1 MRTPSPPTNNTNTNN
16 TVNIENIKIITGTQA
31 KVKPKLEA
39 YLDSHPNAKIIGY
52 AICSQIKKPNPQT
65 PETRPEEPEEPT
77 ANPTPKG
84 KKTAAASAGQDAA
97 KQLEPLAA
105 ILSAVEHEHEIIHSY
120 TLAYVF

>member
-1 MRTPSPPTNNTNTNN
+1 MRTPSPPINNTNTNN
-16 TVNIENIKIITGTQA
+16 TVNIENIEIITGTQA

-52 AICSQIKKPNPQT
+52 AICSQIKKPNPKT

-77 ANPTPKG
+77 PKG
-84 KKTAAASAGQDAA
+84 KKT
-97 KQLEPLAA
+97 AA